1 MAERRIT
8 SLHLPLRRPSA
19 GARLAALAAALVLPP
34 AAGASAAP
42 LDISAPCLNAP
53 LAQGHVVDVRAS
65 GDLVL
70 ADGTVLRLA
79 GLAGGGAGAA
89 VSWRDDLA
97 ARVLGH
103 DISFAVKGARDRYGR
118 RAALVG
124 APGASV
130 APASAEVPTLQQA
143 LLREGLALAR
153 PEDGVLGCFPFWL
166 KAEENA
172 RRERR
177 GLWRHLPLAADDIDA
192 LRARQGR
199 FTIVAGRI
207 LDVGNTSRVDYLN
220 FGRVWRQDMTGRVE
234 AEGRAAL
241 AARELTAKDLVGR
254 WVRLRGTVFEAGGPA
269 ITLRRAEQIEIAR
282 AGVQKSPVVG
292 TGSGAEGHMRP
303 TGDE

>member
-1 MAERRIT
+1 MAERPIT

-19 GARLAALAAALVLPP
+19 GAGLAALAAALVLPP

-42 LDISAPCLNAP
+42 PAISAPCLNAP

-97 ARVLGH
+97 ARVLGRN
-103 DISFAVKGARDRYGR
+103 ISFAVKGARDRYGR

-153 PEDGVLGCFPFWL
+153 PEDGVFGCFPSWL
-166 KAEENA
+166 EAEANA
-172 RRERR
+172 HRERR

-282 AGVQKSPVVG
+282 AGVQESPVVG